1 MNLKNLFNT
10 IERPSHNY
18 KCQVTLLPILENEKY
33 ALPYFNPNYI
43 IFKNTDTINGCVLFP
58 LDRKHFKIDN
68 AILYFLGEIRDK
80 NNKLIKTFNSI
91 KKLLFQQV
99 RITEEVK
106 KSFQIE
112 LSDQKLPSFYGN
124 EYKVQYYI
132 KVKIQVDRFF
142 YSTSIPFY
150 IINPIPRLE
159 ISHPFIKRFNDE
171 LFDISFCLKTPYFD
185 VTSYIW
191 WNYI

>member
-33 ALPYFNPNYI
+33 ALPYFKYALPYFKYALPNYI

-106 KSFQIE
+106 KSFQI
-112 LSDQKLPSFYGN
+112 
-124 EYKVQYYI
+124 
-132 KVKIQVDRFF
+132 
-142 YSTSIPFY
+142 
-150 IINPIPRLE
+150 
-159 ISHPFIKRFNDE
+159 
-171 LFDISFCLKTPYFD
+171 
-185 VTSYIW
+185 
-191 WNYI
+191 